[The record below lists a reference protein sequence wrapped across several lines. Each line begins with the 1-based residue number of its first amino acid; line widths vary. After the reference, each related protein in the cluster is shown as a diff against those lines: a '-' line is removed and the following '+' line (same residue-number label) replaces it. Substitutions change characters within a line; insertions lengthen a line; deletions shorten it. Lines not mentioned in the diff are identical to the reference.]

1 MPIQTFRK
9 AKGLILVYSG
19 QISHKEML
27 DVRATFGNDLPKME
41 KCRFLLVDLRDAA
54 LAQISTDALKEL
66 AGLHSVLAE
75 HTFTGLPVA
84 VVAPRDLEY
93 GLSRMWQVFVEE
105 NGWETMV
112 FRLRTEA
119 ERWLQERLTE
129 TCGDDICRLKIDE
142 TPCESSPATDCNG
155 PDCQA

>member
-27 DVRATFGNDLPKME
+27 DVRATFGNDPPEME
-41 KCRFLLVDLRDAA
+41 KCRFLLVDLTDAA

-75 HTFTGLPVA
+75 HTLTGMPVA
-84 VVAPRDLEY
+84 VAAARDLEC

-112 FRLRTEA
+112 FRSRTEA
-119 ERWLQERLTE
+119 VRWLQQRLTE
-129 TCGDDICRLKIDE
+129 TCGDDICELRINE
-142 TPCESSPATDCNG
+142 TLCESRPATDCNG